1 MLGEEDEEDI
11 TMQVAA
17 PPKEFAENRMQTISQ
32 LDKDAKYHLPSESTI
47 DLSMLTMSLS
57 PADKVRQDNT
67 RHGQDTA
74 MTCRSFARP
83 HEPSGPAS
91 QRAIDSISLAK

>member
-11 TMQVAA
+11 TLQVAA

-57 PADKVRQDNT
+57 PADKV
-67 RHGQDTA
+67 
-74 MTCRSFARP
+74 
-83 HEPSGPAS
+83 SGGGKGPPGLHMS
-91 QRAIDSISLAK
+91 S